1 MILTRDKLQQIID
14 EEYSRAIER
23 RREHL
28 SEGAEGAEDVNDGVY
43 DAIAELAVASFQDL
57 LNVDD
62 ELIDERLDELA
73 DDLLSL
79 LDDDEFQ
86 QLYHNL
92 DYEKLLAA
100 ISAKHSAKSS
110 MSEMD
115 ILDLTDEAIN
125 IAFGG

>member
-23 RREHL
+23 RREPL
-28 SEGAEGAEDVNDGVY
+28 SEGTEDVNDGVY

-62 ELIDERLDELA
+62 ELIDERLEELA

-100 ISAKHSAKSS
+100 ISTKHSAKSS

-115 ILDLTDEAIN
+115 ILDLADEAIN
-125 IAFGG
+125 IAYGG

>member
-1 MILTRDKLQQIID
+1 MILTRDRLQQIID

-23 RREHL
+23 RREPL
-28 SEGAEGAEDVNDGVY
+28 SEGAEDVNDGVY

-57 LNVDD
+57 LSVDD
-62 ELIDERLDELA
+62 ELIDERLEELA

-86 QLYHNL
+86 NLYHSL

-100 ISAKHSAKSS
+100 ISTKHSTKSS

-125 IAFGG
+125 IAHGG